1 MYCARVYRS
10 IRVDGGSI
18 NSLSTQLSITKPHVP
33 PTAATT
39 TTPKRLRPP
48 RSGRTTLTS
57 RPELKRAAPCFMGP
71 PFNRTEFSNPT
82 SDIQCNVERC
92 PYIFRCPVV
101 PSVCPLISAP
111 SVRRSA
117 SVVRSRCGTGLR
129 GHTPPS
135 ASADGFCRSGAA
147 PATPEWALTVVKATG
162 ESPVGFEP

>member
-1 MYCARVYRS
+1 MFFSPPCFM
-10 IRVDGGSI
+10 
-18 NSLSTQLSITKPHVP
+18 TKPHYP
-33 PTAATT
+33 QTRATT
-39 TTPKRLRPP
+39 TTPARPRPSRAGWPPPP
-48 RSGRTTLTS
+48 RS
-57 RPELKRAAPCFMGP
+57 PELKRAAPFFMGP

-117 SVVRSRCGTGLR
+117 SMVRSRCGTGLR

-135 ASADGFCRSGAA
+135 ASADSFCRSGAA

-162 ESPVGFEP
+162 ESPVGFEPLTSQAGGL